1 MLWNLRIRILQIL
14 AQFGYYDS
22 KDLPISI
29 FDIRSQIWVDW
40 FSYEKLC
47 LNFAEKLT
55 FGLSVRALPNKDIR

>member
-29 FDIRSQIWVDW
+29 FDIWSQIYVW
-40 FSYEKLC
+40 
-47 LNFAEKLT
+47 T
-55 FGLSVRALPNKDIR
+55 